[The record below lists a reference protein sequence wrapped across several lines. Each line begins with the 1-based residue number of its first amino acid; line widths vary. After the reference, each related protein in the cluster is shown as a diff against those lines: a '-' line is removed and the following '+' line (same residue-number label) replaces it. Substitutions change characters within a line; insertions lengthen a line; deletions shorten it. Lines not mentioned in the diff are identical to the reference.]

1 LIQCDRFF
9 VSSLHGLNIQW
20 SMYTHDENQCENFVY
35 PIGHSCDRFP
45 TPSMSGI
52 ISLCHISHDVLCK
65 VYRIRSVATRPPTFV
80 LKRCQ
85 RRGHELA
92 VAAVA
97 VEGIAAA
104 AGPPAAAVEG
114 IAAAAAIGADVT
126 LEVAVA
132 VGGLGLGVRAAVV
145 AMAWVRTAVAL
156 AAVVVAVAFAASRG
170 NRMQRLTLRLKR
182 PLSQPL
188 QQQ

>member
-1 LIQCDRFF
+1 
-9 VSSLHGLNIQW
+9 
-20 SMYTHDENQCENFVY
+20 MYTHDENQCENFVY

-92 VAAVA
+92 VA

-104 AGPPAAAVEG
+104 PPAAAAG
-114 IAAAAAIGADVT
+114 PCINIGADVKV
-126 LEVAVA
+126 EVAVA
-132 VGGLGLGVRAAVV
+132 VGGLGVRAAVV
-145 AMAWVRTAVAL
+145 AMA
-156 AAVVVAVAFAASRG
+156 
-170 NRMQRLTLRLKR
+170 
-182 PLSQPL
+182 
-188 QQQ
+188 